1 MATVI
6 LKRCHEYDAARL
18 QALLG
23 EAMESLDLSAPVSYT
38 HLTLPTIRLV

>member
-23 EAMESLDLSAPVSYT
+23 EAMESLDLPALRPGANVQIGRA
-38 HLTLPTIRLV
+38 HV